1 MTLDLAEFPSP
12 IGKILLATRD
22 GALCSLEF
30 RERWPH
36 RHPRLTERFGALDF
50 RPRDPTG
57 MCNRLA
63 AYFAG
68 DLHAFDGV
76 ALDAG
81 GTPFQQRVWAALRE
95 IRAGE
100 TISYLTLAR
109 RVGEPTAARGVGARD
124 GPNGANP
131 RATVVP
137 CHRVLASD
145 GRLSG
150 YAGGVHRKR
159 WLLGHERAN
168 TGAQN
173 NLLL

>member
-22 GALCSLEF
+22 GALCTLEF

-81 GTPFQQRVWAALRE
+81 GTPFQQHVWAALRE
-95 IRAGE
+95 IPAGE

-109 RVGEPTAARGVGARD
+109 RIGDPTAARAVGAA
-124 GPNGANP
+124 NGANP
-131 RATVVP
+131 IAIVVP
-137 CHRVLASD
+137 CHRVIASD

-168 TGAQN
+168 TGTQN
-173 NLLL
+173 SLLL

>member
-1 MTLDLAEFPSP
+1 MTLDLVEFPSP

-22 GALCSLEF
+22 GSLCALEF

-36 RHPRLTERFGALDF
+36 RHPRLTERFGTLDF

-95 IRAGE
+95 IPAGE

-109 RVGEPTAARGVGARD
+109 RIGDPTAARAVGAA
-124 GPNGANP
+124 NGANP
-131 RATVVP
+131 IAIVVP
-137 CHRVLASD
+137 CHRVIASD

-150 YAGGVHRKR
+150 YGGGVHRKR
-159 WLLGHERAN
+159 WLLDHERAG
-168 TGAQN
+168 TIDQKS
-173 NLLL
+173 LPL

>member
-1 MTLDLAEFPSP
+1 
-12 IGKILLATRD
+12 
-22 GALCSLEF
+22 
-30 RERWPH
+30 
-36 RHPRLTERFGALDF
+36 
-50 RPRDPTG
+50 

-68 DLHAFDGV
+68 DLRAFDGV

-95 IRAGE
+95 IPAGD

-109 RVGEPTAARGVGARD
+109 RIGDPTAARAVGAA
-124 GPNGANP
+124 NGANP
-131 RATVVP
+131 IAIVVP
-137 CHRVLASD
+137 CHRVIASD

-159 WLLGHERAN
+159 WLLDHERAG
-168 TGAQN
+168 TGAQKA
-173 NLLL
+173 LPL

>member
-57 MCNRLA
+57 MCNRRA
-63 AYFAG
+63 ASSAG
-68 DLHAFDGV
+68 DLRACEGG
-76 ALDAG
+76 ARAAG

-95 IRAGE
+95 TRAGE

-109 RVGEPTAARGVGARD
+109 RIGDPTAARAVGAA
-124 GPNGANP
+124 NGSNP
-131 RATVVP
+131 IAIVVP
-137 CHRVLASD
+137 C
-145 GRLSG
+145 
-150 YAGGVHRKR
+150 
-159 WLLGHERAN
+159 
-168 TGAQN
+168 
-173 NLLL
+173 

>member
-12 IGKILLATRD
+12 IGKILLATHD
-22 GALCSLEF
+22 GRLCALEF

-36 RHPRLTERFGALDF
+36 RHPRLTERFGTLDF

-95 IRAGE
+95 IPAGE

-109 RVGEPTAARGVGARD
+109 RIGDPTAARAVGAA
-124 GPNGANP
+124 NGANP
-131 RATVVP
+131 IAIVVP
-137 CHRVLASD
+137 CHRVIASD

-159 WLLGHERAN
+159 WLLDHERAG
-168 TGAQN
+168 TIDQKS
-173 NLLL
+173 LPL

>member
-22 GALCSLEF
+22 GALCTLEF

-81 GTPFQQRVWAALRE
+81 GTPFQLRVWAALRE
-95 IRAGE
+95 IPAGE
-100 TISYLTLAR
+100 TISYLMLAR
-109 RVGEPTAARGVGARD
+109 RIGDPTAARAVGAS
-124 GPNGANP
+124 NGANP
-131 RATVVP
+131 IAIVVP
-137 CHRVLASD
+137 CHRVIASD

-159 WLLGHERAN
+159 WLLDHERAG
-168 TGAQN
+168 TGAQKT
-173 NLLL
+173 LPL

>member
-12 IGKILLATRD
+12 IGKIMLATRD
-22 GALCSLEF
+22 GALCALEF

-36 RHPRLTERFGALDF
+36 RHPRLTERFGTLDY
-50 RPRDPTG
+50 RSRDPTG

-63 AYFAG
+63 AYFGG

-81 GTPFQQRVWAALRE
+81 GTPFQQRVWAALCE
-95 IRAGE
+95 IP
-100 TISYLTLAR
+100 I
-109 RVGEPTAARGVGARD
+109 
-124 GPNGANP
+124 
-131 RATVVP
+131 
-137 CHRVLASD
+137 ASD

-159 WLLGHERAN
+159 WLLEHERAG
-168 TGAQN
+168 TGDQK
-173 NLLL
+173 NLPL

>member
-1 MTLDLAEFPSP
+1 
-12 IGKILLATRD
+12 
-22 GALCSLEF
+22 
-30 RERWPH
+30 
-36 RHPRLTERFGALDF
+36 LTERFGALDF

-95 IRAGE
+95 IPAGE

-109 RVGEPTAARGVGARD
+109 RIGDPTAARAVGAA
-124 GPNGANP
+124 NGSNP
-131 RATVVP
+131 IAIVVP
-137 CHRVLASD
+137 CHRVIASD

-159 WLLGHERAN
+159 WLLDHERAG
-168 TGAQN
+168 TGDQKT
-173 NLLL
+173 LPL

>member
-22 GALCSLEF
+22 GGLCALEF

-36 RHPRLTERFGALDF
+36 RHPRLTERFGTLDF

-95 IRAGE
+95 IPAGE

-109 RVGEPTAARGVGARD
+109 QIGDPTAARAVGAA
-124 GPNGANP
+124 NGANP
-131 RATVVP
+131 IAIVVP
-137 CHRVLASD
+137 CHRVIASD

-150 YAGGVHRKR
+150 YACGVHRKR
-159 WLLGHERAN
+159 WLLDHERAG
-168 TGAQN
+168 TIDQKS
-173 NLLL
+173 LPL